1 MSEEETPT
9 KQIIIQKLY
18 IKDASFESPNTPNVF
33 KGGEWNPKTD
43 LNLSSSHVPYEDDTH
58 EVVLTITVEAK
69 DEDNVIFLVE
79 LKQAGLFQISG
90 YEEKELETI
99 IGIFCPNTLFPY
111 ARESIANIITKGGF
125 PEFLLQPINFD
136 ALYNESKK
144 RAASPTADLED
155 KGASETTH

>member
-1 MSEEETPT
+1 MAEEETPT

-144 RAASPTADLED
+144 RAASPTADIED

>member
-1 MSEEETPT
+1 MSEAEAPS

-43 LNLSSSHVPYEDDTH
+43 LNLNSSHVPFEDDTH

-90 YEEKELETI
+90 YEEEELETI
-99 IGIFCPNTLFPY
+99 IGTFCPNTLFPY

-144 RAASPTADLED
+144 RASSPATDAKD
-155 KGASETTH
+155 KNAPETTH

>member
-144 RAASPTADLED
+144 RAASPNADIED